1 MIVHVFRF
9 VFSSTPTSDLTSQK
23 PESLK
28 CEHTVEPPA
37 TAATT
42 HARYSGGSSDIPG
55 IAAMIPAAM
64 VIATVAEPT
73 QIRTSAATIKA
84 TNLNIPLQS
93 LSTKELDIL
102 QYVHDHSDNISSIS
116 IQQFANELNY
126 STSTILRFCRKLGFS
141 GFSEFKYFLK
151 SSDNEDNNKI
161 KGSDKSL
168 DIIKNTIKDSMD
180 STVSLLNSDDMFQI
194 ARLFSENRPIY
205 LHSPAG
211 LTDIAVSYLESMLF
225 LSGCQKIYKTTAA
238 KAAHHFIQTVDKG
251 NVFVF
256 ISNSG
261 RFEPTLNLAKEA
273 RLHGMIVISIS
284 SIENNDLAEVSDYN
298 LRFFSKPREYEG
310 ADFTSRLGSF
320 FVISSFMEYFNL
332 QRKGDNSNE
341 PSASD

>member
-1 MIVHVFRF
+1 MK
-9 VFSSTPTSDLTSQK
+9 L
-23 PESLK
+23 
-28 CEHTVEPPA
+28 
-37 TAATT
+37 
-42 HARYSGGSSDIPG
+42 
-55 IAAMIPAAM
+55 
-64 VIATVAEPT
+64 
-73 QIRTSAATIKA
+73 
-84 TNLNIPLQS
+84 NLNIPLQS
-93 LSTKELDIL
+93 LSTKELDIS

-194 ARLFSENRPIY
+194 ARLFSENPV
-205 LHSPAG
+205 LSTCTVLPD

-298 LRFFSKPREYEG
+298 LRFFSKPR
-310 ADFTSRLGSF
+310 
-320 FVISSFMEYFNL
+320 
-332 QRKGDNSNE
+332 
-341 PSASD
+341 

>member
-1 MIVHVFRF
+1 
-9 VFSSTPTSDLTSQK
+9 
-23 PESLK
+23 
-28 CEHTVEPPA
+28 
-37 TAATT
+37 
-42 HARYSGGSSDIPG
+42 
-55 IAAMIPAAM
+55 
-64 VIATVAEPT
+64 
-73 QIRTSAATIKA
+73 
-84 TNLNIPLQS
+84 
-93 LSTKELDIL
+93 
-102 QYVHDHSDNISSIS
+102 
-116 IQQFANELNY
+116 
-126 STSTILRFCRKLGFS
+126 
-141 GFSEFKYFLK
+141 
-151 SSDNEDNNKI
+151 
-161 KGSDKSL
+161 
-168 DIIKNTIKDSMD
+168 MD

-284 SIENNDLAEVSDYN
+284 SIENNDLAEVS
-298 LRFFSKPREYEG
+298 EYEG

>member
-1 MIVHVFRF
+1 MLI
-9 VFSSTPTSDLTSQK
+9 
-23 PESLK
+23 LK
-28 CEHTVEPPA
+28 L
-37 TAATT
+37 
-42 HARYSGGSSDIPG
+42 
-55 IAAMIPAAM
+55 
-64 VIATVAEPT
+64 
-73 QIRTSAATIKA
+73 
-84 TNLNIPLQS
+84 NLNIPLQS

-225 LSGCQKIYKTTAA
+225 YQAARKYTKPLLPRPHTTLYRPW
-238 KAAHHFIQTVDKG
+238 I
-251 NVFVF
+251 
-256 ISNSG
+256 
-261 RFEPTLNLAKEA
+261 
-273 RLHGMIVISIS
+273 
-284 SIENNDLAEVSDYN
+284 
-298 LRFFSKPREYEG
+298 REM
-310 ADFTSRLGSF
+310 FLF
-320 FVISSFMEYFNL
+320 L
-332 QRKGDNSNE
+332 
-341 PSASD
+341 